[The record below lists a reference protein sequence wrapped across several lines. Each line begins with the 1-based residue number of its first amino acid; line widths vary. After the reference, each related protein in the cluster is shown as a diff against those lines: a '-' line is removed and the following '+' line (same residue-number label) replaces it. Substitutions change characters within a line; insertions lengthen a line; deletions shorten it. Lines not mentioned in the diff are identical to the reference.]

1 MGKKRKQHKTNQPQV
16 IHQPCNH
23 AIMGQEGKG
32 AGKSPDDAQKN
43 FMKPRCTGVIQYI
56 STKINKQKTVI
67 QTPFKEVKLSP

>member
-43 FMKPRCTGVIQYI
+43 LMKP
-56 STKINKQKTVI
+56 
-67 QTPFKEVKLSP
+67 